1 MYSRST
7 ERRGRTHLPP
17 GYDGNAFR
25 HDTGERRSLGD
36 YPTET
41 KVHSPW
47 KTQETMEAE
56 ASPATPAISIGHD
69 VDAALEIAEAPGG
82 VPKVDSFLSGMLDSL
97 GKEEWLLFFL
107 LLLLLADGSDA
118 WELILLLAVL
128 LAVR

>member
-56 ASPATPAISIGHD
+56 ASPATPGISIGHD